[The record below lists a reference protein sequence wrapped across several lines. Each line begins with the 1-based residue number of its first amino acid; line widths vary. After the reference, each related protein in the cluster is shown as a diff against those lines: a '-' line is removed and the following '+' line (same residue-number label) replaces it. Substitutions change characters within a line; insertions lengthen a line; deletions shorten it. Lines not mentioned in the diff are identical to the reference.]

1 MRNRLSIACVL
12 GAVLAVATS
21 GVARADTTLGSLAVP
36 SGSAPGACEAAV
48 IAQVDSDPSTP
59 YTVPSPGTITSWQIN
74 GDGLTTPDVPVSLVV
89 LKNLGGLSYT
99 VVGVDTHVIPN
110 PVPDVLSFT
119 VASPIAVSGG
129 EILGLYDTGSNFV
142 CYFHGGDTP
151 ATDGLIALENDSI
164 PVPNQ
169 GLMENDE
176 SGGGFTLNLAAT
188 LTPPAP
194 PAPPATKKKC
204 KKKKK
209 KKHKHSASS
218 AKKKHCKKHKK
229 K

>member
-1 MRNRLSIACVL
+1 MN
-12 GAVLAVATS
+12 GGLAA
-21 GVARADTTLGSLAVP
+21 
-36 SGSAPGACEAAV
+36 
-48 IAQVDSDPSTP
+48 
-59 YTVPSPGTITSWQIN
+59 
-74 GDGLTTPDVPVSLVV
+74 PDVPVSLVV
-89 LKNLGGLSYT
+89 LKNLGGPSYT
-99 VVGVDTHVIPN
+99 VVGVDTHVTPN
-110 PVPDVLSFT
+110 PVPAVLSFT

-129 EILGLYDTGSNFV
+129 EILGLYDTGENFV

-164 PVPNQ
+164 PIPNQ

-176 SGGGFTLNLAAT
+176 SGGGYTLNLAAT
-188 LTPPAP
+188 LTPPP
-194 PAPPATKKKC
+194 TTPAPPATKKKC
-204 KKKKK
+204 KK

>member
-1 MRNRLSIACVL
+1 
-12 GAVLAVATS
+12 
-21 GVARADTTLGSLAVP
+21 
-36 SGSAPGACEAAV
+36 V

-74 GDGLTTPDVPVSLVV
+74 GGLATPDVPVSLVV
-89 LKNLGGLSYT
+89 LKNLGGPSYT

-110 PVPDVLSFT
+110 PVPAVLSFT

-129 EILGLYDTGSNFV
+129 EILGLYDTGENFV

-164 PVPNQ
+164 PIPNQ

-176 SGGGFTLNLAAT
+176 SGGGYTLNLAAT
-188 LTPPAP
+188 LTPPAT
-194 PAPPATKKKC
+194 PAPPPPTKKKC
-204 KKKKK
+204 KK

>member
-1 MRNRLSIACVL
+1 
-12 GAVLAVATS
+12 
-21 GVARADTTLGSLAVP
+21 
-36 SGSAPGACEAAV
+36 V

-74 GDGLTTPDVPVSLVV
+74 GLAAPNVPVSLVV
-89 LKNLGGLSYT
+89 LKNIGGPSYT
-99 VVGVDTHVIPN
+99 VVGVDTHVTPS
-110 PVPDVLSFT
+110 PVPDVVSFT

-129 EILGLYDTGSNFV
+129 EILGLYDTGANFV

-164 PVPNQ
+164 PTPNQ
-169 GLMENDE
+169 GLMENDA
-176 SGGGFTLNLAAT
+176 SGGGYTLNLAAT
-188 LTPPAP
+188 LTPPAT

-204 KKKKK
+204 KKKK
-209 KKHKHSASS
+209 HKNSASS

>member
-1 MRNRLSIACVL
+1 MRNRLSVVCVL

-21 GVARADTTLGSLAVP
+21 GVARADTTLGSLAIP
-36 SGSAPGACEAAV
+36 SGSTPGACEAAV
-48 IAQVDSDPSTP
+48 IAQVDSDSSTP
-59 YTVPSPGTITSWQIN
+59 YTVPSPGTITSWRIN
-74 GDGLTTPDVPVSLVV
+74 GLAAPNVPVSLVV
-89 LKNLGGLSYT
+89 LKNIGGLSYT
-99 VVGVDTHVIPN
+99 VVGVDTHVTPS
-110 PVPDVLSFT
+110 PVPDVVSFT

-164 PVPNQ
+164 PTPNQ
-169 GLMENDE
+169 GLTENDD
-176 SGGGFTLNLAAT
+176 SGGGYTLNLAAT
-188 LTPPAP
+188 LTPNPAP
-194 PAPPATKKKC
+194 PLATTKKKC

-209 KKHKHSASS
+209 HKHSAGS